1 MKRLLTLLAISTLL
15 AIAGCGGGGQKLIG
29 TNIFMEPGSTFG
41 PESVQVDADSDVSW
55 TNTDGSAHTVESDDA
70 TGPDSDASFANGLSG
85 GQTYVW
91 RVPASA
97 PSGTRYY
104 YHCRFHGTAG
114 NGSSLGTGMVGVLI
128 VR

>member
-1 MKRLLTLLAISTLL
+1 MKRLIIPLALFALI
-15 AIAGCGGGGQKLIG
+15 GCGGGGQKLIG
-29 TNIFMEPGSTFG
+29 TNIIMEPGNTFG
-41 PESVQVDADSDVSW
+41 PETVEVDADSDVSW
-55 TNTDGSAHTVESDDA
+55 TNVDGAPHTVQSDVA
-70 TGPDSDASFANGLSG
+70 NMGPDSDGTFANGLNA

-97 PSGTRYY
+97 ASGTRYY

-114 NGSSLGTGMVGVLI
+114 NGASLGTGMVGVLI